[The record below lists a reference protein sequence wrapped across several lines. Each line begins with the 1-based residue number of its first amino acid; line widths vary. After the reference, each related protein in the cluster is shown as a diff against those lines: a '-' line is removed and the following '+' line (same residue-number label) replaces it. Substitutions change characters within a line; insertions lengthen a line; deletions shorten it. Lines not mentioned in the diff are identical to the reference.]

1 MMTPI
6 MVGLT
11 TEHHDRPLR
20 GRVVEIGIC
29 NILAGVV
36 LFVASTPAHSLAGE
50 DGGLVVVKAR
60 RVITVSG
67 EEFSPGTIVIEDG
80 KVKAVGGDIEYEPS
94 AKVIRAP
101 SETVMPGFVLPRT
114 RYGLA
119 GYQRSGVHGD
129 QRAETDVYLSE
140 LNLGDLVE
148 AGYTAVCYVPSGK
161 GIPGSA
167 TAYRTAGPDTARL
180 LSPTAYLDVV
190 VNLGAKE
197 KDTLRKALEKAKK
210 EIEKVEKARKEWDES
225 QKKKAEEAE
234 KKGEKSGGGETPE
247 DDGNENGGDED
258 GKVGSSS
265 DGDNENEN
273 GSDEPTDGE
282 DATPAEE
289 KFEPPEIDPKHQPL
303 VDLIQKEEGALM
315 MVRLR
320 RASDLHHLDDVLKPY
335 DDLPY
340 VVHLT
345 SGRATD
351 FHHVVDALGERNA
364 RVVLSPYV
372 NLMPQTTFR
381 YNLMARLAA
390 AGCETSV
397 VPRFESRTEFLRIRG
412 RLSALVRA
420 GLDRAEAVKSLT
432 LNPARAVGLGD
443 RLGSIEEGKDAD
455 LVFLDGDPLDPHAR
469 ITRVMILGDVVWSAE
484 NK

>member
-1 MMTPI
+1 MITPI

-11 TEHHDRPLR
+11 TDNQDRRLR
-20 GRVVEIGIC
+20 GRAVARGVS
-29 NILAGVV
+29 NILACTVF
-36 LFVASTPAHSLAGE
+36 LVASMPADALPGE

-67 EEFSPGTIVIEDG
+67 EEFSPGTIVIEAG
-80 KVKAVGGDIEYEPS
+80 KIKAVGGDIEYEPS
-94 AKVIRAP
+94 AKVIRA
-101 SETVMPGFVLPRT
+101 SHETVMPGFVLPRT
-114 RYGLA
+114 RYGLT

-140 LNLGDLVE
+140 LNLTDLVE
-148 AGYTAVCYVPSGK
+148 AGYTVVCYVPSGS

-167 TAYRTAGPDTARL
+167 TAYRTAGPDDARL
-180 LSPTAYLDVV
+180 LAPSAYLDVV

-197 KDTLRKALEKAKK
+197 KDTLRKALKKAKE
-210 EIEKVEKARKEWDES
+210 EIEKVEQARKEWDEA

-234 KKGEKSGGGETPE
+234 KKGEKNGEGETPE
-247 DDGNENGGDED
+247 DDGNENGGEED
-258 GKVGSSS
+258 GKVGRGA
-265 DGDNENEN
+265 DGDNDNDN

-289 KFEPPEIDPKHQPL
+289 EFEPPEIDPKHQPL

-335 DDLPY
+335 DDLAY

-345 SGRATD
+345 AGRATD
-351 FHHVVDALGERNA
+351 FHHVVDSLGERNA
-364 RVVLSPYV
+364 RVVLSPYI

-397 VPRFESRTEFLRIRG
+397 LPRFDSRIEYRRVRE
-412 RLSALVRA
+412 RLSDLVRA

-432 LNPARAVGLGD
+432 LHPARAVGLGD

-469 ITRVMILGDVVWSAE
+469 VTRVMILGEIVWSGE
-484 NK
+484 DK